1 MNRSIRGTL
10 LTATACSILALLL
23 GAGFLLHGLVER
35 ELLARLDRA
44 LLDEAQLVSA
54 LVEVEV
60 ERVPVFAPSGQ
71 RDRQHDEDEDDDDH
85 EDDDDDDHEDE
96 DDEDEDED
104 DDDDDD
110 EDDEDEDD
118 DDDDDDDRY
127 RGRRVIR
134 YERKTFV
141 DVEFAEL
148 GMPAF
153 ALGGEAFLEV
163 RDPGRTIYRSP
174 SLGATSLPEVQAQI
188 PPGGAWIVLG
198 DGRRVRALA
207 LEFLPRG
214 EHGRGPAPAPLSLVL
229 ARRAEDVEGA
239 LAVFTTRLIGV
250 GALTL
255 FLATLGLILT
265 VRFALRPLATLSAAI
280 ARVGPADLAQRI
292 ELPDTPQELLPVVAR
307 TNELLG
313 RLSDAFA
320 RERAF
325 SSEVAHELRTPL
337 AGLRTTLEVL
347 LRRPRAVDE
356 YQEALTDVTEQLE
369 ALGGLVDRLLQIG
382 RLEARDVTLEPRDLD
397 VSDAILTHWELLEV
411 RALERELKISW
422 ELAPSLPARADPNL
436 LNLALRNLLENAV
449 EYTDLGGQIWVR
461 GEVVEGRVEVAVENT
476 GSRLDPTEV
485 NLARRRFWR
494 GENARSDAGRHCGL
508 GLALVDRAVQAMGGV
523 LYLQSSGGRFE
534 ARLAVPTQI

>member
-10 LTATACSILALLL
+10 LSATALSILALLV

-60 ERVPVFAPSGQ
+60 DRVPIFAPRSE
-71 RDRQHDEDEDDDDH
+71 RDRDEEDEH
-85 EDDDDDDHEDE
+85 EEDE
-96 DDEDEDED
+96 HEH
-104 DDDDDD
+104 DDDDD
-110 EDDEDEDD
+110 EDDDEHDDEDDDEDEDDEDD
-118 DDDDDDDRY
+118 DDDDDDDEDDDDDDER
-127 RGRRVIR
+127 RRRVLR
-134 YERKTFV
+134 YEHKTFV
-141 DVEFAEL
+141 EVEFAGL

-153 ALGGEAFLEV
+153 AQGGEAFLEI
-163 RDPGRTIYRSP
+163 RDAKRAIYRSP
-174 SLGATSLPEVQAQI
+174 SLGGTSLPEVEKQI
-188 PPGGAWIVLG
+188 PPGGAWIVLA

-207 LEFLPRG
+207 LAFVPRR
-214 EHGRGPAPAPLSLVL
+214 EHDSGPAPAPLSLVL
-229 ARRAEDVEGA
+229 ARRAEDIEGA

-255 FLATLGLILT
+255 LLATLGLVLT
-265 VRFALRPLATLSAAI
+265 VRFALRPLETLSQAI
-280 ARVGPADLAQRI
+280 ATVGPADLTKRI

-347 LRRPRAVDE
+347 LRRPREVDE

-369 ALGGLVDRLLQIG
+369 SLGGLVDRLLQIG
-382 RLEARDVTLEPRDLD
+382 RLEAREVSLEPRDLD
-397 VSDAILTHWELLEV
+397 LSDAILTHWELLEP
-411 RALERELKISW
+411 RAEERELKITW
-422 ELAPSLPARADPNL
+422 ELAPTLPARADANL

-449 EYTDLGGQIWVR
+449 EYTDLGGQIWIR

-476 GSRLDPTEV
+476 GSRLDPTQV
-485 NLARRRFWR
+485 GLARRRFWR

-508 GLALVDRAVQAMGGV
+508 GLALVDRAVEAMGAA

-534 ARLAVPTQI
+534 ARLVLPPE